1 MWWQWQK
8 LDLPAR
14 LLDIS
19 GPSRPEMVPLSPNVT
34 LDFVLSVGVLAPDVK
49 ISEVMNIQGTVLC
62 YDYQ

>member
-19 GPSRPEMVPLSPNVT
+19 GPSRSEMTSLSPNVT
-34 LDFVLSVGVLAPDVK
+34 LDFVLSVGVLAPDVT
-49 ISEVMNIQGTVLC
+49 IREVMNIQGTVLC
-62 YDYQ
+62 YDY